1 MSLYADDSLT
11 ALQEIGN
18 NYSSM
23 KQLHTWKTTPQ
34 PPTPPIPPQV
44 TNDFFLHYH
53 YPPWLTSMERS
64 CVWPRVLVVSH
75 WAAWVELRRGQR
87 QLPQS
92 SVGQR
97 SQDFCPRHCL
107 CCKSY
112 LLAVVWRDNSVC
124 VHRCVKR
131 GWRQRARERVCF
143 WKFLRFSP
151 RTAGLWLH
159 IGIIISSSEYA
170 LVSRAS
176 RLPCSLTGRKHPH
189 LIQKPKAFFFFHFI
203 LYVVSLNL
211 HFK

>member
-1 MSLYADDSLT
+1 MTVWQHCRKLEIIT
-11 ALQEIGN
+11 APWNSFTHG
-18 NYSSM
+18 
-23 KQLHTWKTTPQ
+23 KRPLHPQ
-34 PPTPPIPPQV
+34 PSPPPPPSIPPHF

-87 QLPQS
+87 QLHQS

-159 IGIIISSSEYA
+159 IGI
-170 LVSRAS
+170 
-176 RLPCSLTGRKHPH
+176 
-189 LIQKPKAFFFFHFI
+189 FF
-203 LYVVSLNL
+203 L
-211 HFK
+211 